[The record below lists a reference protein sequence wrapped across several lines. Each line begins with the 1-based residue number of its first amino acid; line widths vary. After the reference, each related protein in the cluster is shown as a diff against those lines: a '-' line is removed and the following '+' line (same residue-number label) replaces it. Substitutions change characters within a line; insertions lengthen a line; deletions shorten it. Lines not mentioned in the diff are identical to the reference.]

1 MQVEIATERPARPKL
16 RLSWAGAARLVLP
29 AVILFTLLFELALA
43 ERKYALV
50 GGGFGQSQTLDSPV
64 ETLAF
69 VAPLLACQSLLF
81 YLLYRFIRRLH
92 GRKAASPLFAFN
104 FACFAG
110 LGAIGVVTAKYEA
123 LAYFSD
129 TMSFGIVR
137 NLGGGSLGQ
146 ALLYTMSEAGL
157 ILIAAG
163 GFILFYVAALLLL
176 RCHWREAPALPDR
189 PRLTGRQTLLA
200 IAATSLLLFAA
211 NRVGDARSALA
222 RFTSVTLVSAALHH
236 ASDFDVD
243 GWSFF
248 SWPIDRQPFD
258 FTRHPYA
265 LDVPGNGV
273 DEDGYGGDF
282 AFSGSA
288 VTPPPPVIGHKRHV
302 ILIVL
307 ESTRADAIGM
317 RVGGRPVA
325 PVMEA
330 LAARGS
336 HAREA
341 YSHVGFTTYSL
352 QNLFTGRLAP
362 ADDRQSLV
370 HDFLANGYRVG
381 VFSGQSED
389 FGGIARTTGMRL
401 GDIFVDANT
410 LREERSFGF
419 AADASLNVDGRI
431 LLREFDE
438 RLGRRDAWTRPNF
451 LYFNFQSAHFPYAF
465 PGMERVLP
473 GEPIP
478 RERISPAN
486 RTWVARTYWN
496 AVAYDDRLIGALLAR
511 LQRLGVLDD
520 SLVVVTADHGESL
533 FDDGFLGHGHALNR
547 QQMRIPFILSQPGLA
562 IPGPI
567 GLADMRG
574 IILRTLGAAP
584 APAAAGAGV
593 FQYLGELDRPGM
605 IGIVRAG
612 GDWIQF
618 DPFREAVWT
627 TLSCRWTPYARLAG
641 HEKAAADALIA
652 EWARQR
658 WLRRLQGGAP
668 S

>member
-1 MQVEIATERPARPKL
+1 MQFEIASAPPRPKL

-29 AVILFTLLFELALA
+29 GTILLTLMFELALA
-43 ERKYALV
+43 ERKYALF
-50 GGGFGQSQTLDSPV
+50 GGGFGQSQTLDTPL
-64 ETLAF
+64 ELLAF

-81 YLLYRFIRRLH
+81 YLLYRLIRRLH
-92 GRKAASPLFAFN
+92 GRKAVSPLFPFN
-104 FACFAG
+104 FVCFAG
-110 LGAIGVVTAKYEA
+110 LGAAGIVTAKYEA

-129 TMSFGIVR
+129 AMSFGIVR
-137 NLGGGSLGQ
+137 NLGGGSLVQ
-146 ALLYTMSEAGL
+146 ALLYAMSEVGV

-163 GFILFYVAALLLL
+163 GAILFYVATLLLL
-176 RCHWREAPALPDR
+176 RGHWRSAPALPDQ
-189 PRLTGRQTLLA
+189 PKLTARQTVLA
-200 IAATSLLLFAA
+200 LVATSLLLFAA

-222 RFTSVTLVSAALHH
+222 RFTSVTLLTTALHH
-236 ASDFDVD
+236 ATDFDVD

-258 FTRHPYA
+258 GSRHPYA
-265 LDVPGNGV
+265 LDVPGNGL

-282 AFSGSA
+282 AFTGSA
-288 VTPPPPVIGHKRHV
+288 LTPPPPVIPGDKRHV

-307 ESTRADAIGM
+307 ESTRADALGM

-325 PVMEA
+325 PVMET

-336 HAREA
+336 FAREA
-341 YSHVGFTTYSL
+341 YSHVGFTTHSL
-352 QNLFTGRLAP
+352 KNLFTGRLAP

-381 VFSGQSED
+381 IFSGQSED
-389 FGGIARTTGMRL
+389 FGGIAETTGMRL
-401 GDIFVDANT
+401 GDIFIDANT

-419 AADASLNVDGRI
+419 AVQSSVKVDGRI
-431 LLREFDE
+431 LLREFDR
-438 RLGRRDAWTRPNF
+438 RLGRPEEWSKPVF
-451 LYFNFQSAHFPYAF
+451 LYFNFQSAHFPYDF

-478 RERISPAN
+478 REQISAAN
-486 RTWVARTYWN
+486 RAWVAHTYWN

-511 LQRLGVLDD
+511 LHRLGVLQD

-547 QQMRIPFILSQPGLA
+547 QQMHIPFILSQPGIAL
-562 IPGPI
+562 PGPI
-567 GLADMRG
+567 GLDDMRG
-574 IILRTLGAAP
+574 IILRTLGATP
-584 APAAAGAGV
+584 TPAAAGRGV

-627 TLSCRWTPYARLAG
+627 THSGRWTPYSRLAG
-641 HEKAAADALIA
+641 AEKAAADALID

-658 WLRRLQGGAP
+658 WLRRLQGGGP